1 MPTTYVEGLPHLGG
15 RLNYVTYGSGTEG
28 TRNRNERNAVRPI
41 DFWCDF
47 DTREELANYAR
58 GVSRHFGN
66 RKYEAYEVRVSWS
79 RDELKPENPE
89 DVRAAMEFG
98 RALVDELYPNSPCA
112 ITAHGDGIG
121 KCLHLHIDIVN
132 VRDTESLLAIRG
144 RGRKNW
150 EIRAVT
156 DVLCRQRGM
165 RVVRPAPHTGTWAE
179 RKEELEAKVRDT
191 TTQLKPGDTWPRSLR
206 DATVA
211 LRIGTLIDETI
222 AADARNI
229 RSVEDFESALAKR
242 GVGITRKPL
251 PDGGEGWTYTAEVE
265 LEGKMRRRR
274 CKASKILRQFSA
286 PHALATISAEAER
299 QAEAD
304 RAAQAEAQALAQAS
318 RDAELARRE
327 REREHREAQAQT
339 AEDLLR
345 MRRERARERERER
358 EADPRG
364 PERWLQPLRYGD
376 DGRAVL
382 YSFMYEN
389 EFLRMR
395 TEPDELQ
402 RDLEKRRDE
411 FERRQREGEE
421 RQRHEELA
429 KELEQNLERARS
441 QENREALAEIG
452 RAAEAEA
459 EATRG
464 EQRRRRERQER
475 EERQR
480 MEMLARSV
488 RVVPNMRD
496 ARVIVNAALVGAEE
510 SPWAIGI
517 DEGMVRTFVGYAV
530 SEMPSDVDARLRR
543 ELMAWNV
550 DMPHDGKGRPAAHL
564 VATRVAAQMRGG
576 IEGRWEMP
584 TELSSGFAAGFARA
598 MRQADRDGSYG
609 VVQFVCGMFGKFYE
623 TIENAYMTVADMVR
637 QTYQE
642 FATLTG
648 RGGSQPSRGAARDV
662 DERTPIAVDG
672 TAPSGVQ
679 NGAQTQ
685 AAPKRPQR
693 ASEGNSG
700 TGGSGVASSRKDVKS
715 LDEMDFGGMNFGE

>member
-28 TRNRNERNAVRPI
+28 TRNRNERNAVRPL

-47 DTREELANYAR
+47 GTREELANYAR

-112 ITAHGDGIG
+112 ITAHGDGVG

-265 LEGKMRRRR
+265 LEGKTRRRR

-286 PHALATISAEAER
+286 PHALDTIRAEAER
-299 QAEAD
+299 QAEAE
-304 RAAQAEAQALAQAS
+304 RAAEAEAQALAQAS
-318 RDAELARRE
+318 RDAELARKE
-327 REREHREAQAQT
+327 RERKEKESKPD
-339 AEDLLR
+339 E
-345 MRRERARERERER
+345 
-358 EADPRG
+358 RG
-364 PERWLQPLRYGD
+364 PGNWVGKLKYGD
-376 DGRAVL
+376 DGRATL
-382 YSFMYEN
+382 NSFMQPGDLIR
-389 EFLRMR
+389 LRS
-395 TEPDELQ
+395 EPDAVQ
-402 RDLEKRRDE
+402 RDLETRRDA
-411 FERRQREGEE
+411 FERAQRTAAERSQREEAA
-421 RQRHEELA
+421 RVAQRRF
-429 KELEQNLERARS
+429 EQSRT
-441 QENREALAEIG
+441 QESRDLIAEIG
-452 RAAEAEA
+452 QQAAAEAELERERA
-459 EATRG
+459 
-464 EQRRRRERQER
+464 RRRRDDETK
-475 EERQR
+475 RQR
-480 MEMLARSV
+480 TEALERAV
-488 RVVPNMRD
+488 QVVPRMRN
-496 ARVIVNAALVGAEE
+496 ATIIVNAALIGAEE
-510 SPWAIGI
+510 SPWSLKV
-517 DEGMVRTFVGYAV
+517 DESMVSIF
-530 SEMPSDVDARLRR
+530 VDAAVENMPREVSPRLRR
-543 ELMAWNV
+543 EIMSWQGEE
-550 DMPHDGKGRPAAHL
+550 PQGTDGTPAAHVVAER
-564 VATRVAAQMRGG
+564 VATQLRAGIGG
-576 IEGRWEMP
+576 TWEMP
-584 TELSSGFAAGFARA
+584 TEQMKGFAAGFDRA
-598 MRQADRDGSYG
+598 MREAEADGSYG
-609 VVQFVCGMFGKFYE
+609 AAQFLCGMFGKFCKSVYGAA
-623 TIENAYMTVADMVR
+623 ISIVQMAR
-637 QTYQE
+637 QT
-642 FATLTG
+642 F
-648 RGGSQPSRGAARDV
+648 RD
-662 DERTPIAVDG
+662 IADL
-672 TAPSGVQ
+672 
-679 NGAQTQ
+679 
-685 AAPKRPQR
+685 
-693 ASEGNSG
+693 SG
-700 TGGSGVASSRKDVKS
+700 TGVSQPKQERQRAVAEPAPIREEPKPLSDLDLSG
-715 LDEMDFGGMNFGE
+715 LTNFGE